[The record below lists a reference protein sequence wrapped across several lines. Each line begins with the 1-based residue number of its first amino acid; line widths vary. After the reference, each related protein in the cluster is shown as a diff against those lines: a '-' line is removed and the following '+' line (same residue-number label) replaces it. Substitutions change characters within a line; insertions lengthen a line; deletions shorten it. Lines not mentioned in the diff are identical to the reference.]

1 MDKQTAL
8 YIVGIIGGFISV
20 GLTINAYFIRS
31 LLESLNQV
39 KIQTA
44 VLIEKTD
51 SKERRLRIVEDKQDD
66 LEHKYHEVLGMINK
80 H

>member
-31 LLESLNQV
+31 LLESLNQ
-39 KIQTA
+39 
-44 VLIEKTD
+44 D
-51 SKERRLRIVEDKQDD
+51 RED
-66 LEHKYHEVLGMINK
+66 
-80 H
+80 

>member
-1 MDKQTAL
+1 
-8 YIVGIIGGFISV
+8 
-20 GLTINAYFIRS
+20 